1 LAGALPRALDASPT
15 SREKSAPLCH
25 HAPSP
30 LPRAS
35 SPPKRTATPRC
46 PHVFAPTQLIGYC
59 GVRARPTGTFYS
71 EIRNAGDRIVLGT
84 FHTAEDAAHAY
95 DTVVWRLERPRRDM
109 NFRDCE
115 SLTETEFLASAN
127 NVIVEKRRRH
137 L

>member
-1 LAGALPRALDASPT
+1 
-15 SREKSAPLCH
+15 
-25 HAPSP
+25 
-30 LPRAS
+30 
-35 SPPKRTATPRC
+35 
-46 PHVFAPTQLIGYC
+46 VPTQLIGYC

-115 SLTETEFLASAN
+115 SLAEAEFKAGAQNLGTAEQRRLTITEADERAM
-127 NVIVEKRRRH
+127 
-137 L
+137 